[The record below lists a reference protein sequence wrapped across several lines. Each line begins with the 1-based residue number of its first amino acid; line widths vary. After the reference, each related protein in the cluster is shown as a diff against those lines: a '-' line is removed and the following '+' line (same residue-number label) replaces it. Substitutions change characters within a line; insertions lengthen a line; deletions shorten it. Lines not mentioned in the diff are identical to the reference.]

1 MVKNNIILVFCSFF
15 PNLKNAHMLNKAHY
29 YYFFFFHPY
38 FEKDQVSKMNL
49 SHGA

>member
-29 YYFFFFHPY
+29 YYFFFFILILKKTK
-38 FEKDQVSKMNL
+38 FQK
-49 SHGA
+49 